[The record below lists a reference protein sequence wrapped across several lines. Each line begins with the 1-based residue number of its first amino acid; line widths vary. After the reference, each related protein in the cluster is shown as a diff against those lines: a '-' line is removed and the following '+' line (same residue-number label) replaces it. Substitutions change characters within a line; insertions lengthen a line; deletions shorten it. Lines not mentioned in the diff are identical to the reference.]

1 MARNFE
7 GGVFLRIKAISFV
20 VAMIGAVAVSGSSVL
35 ASGPISTCPP
45 AAFKCAFSA
54 VESKSLQD
62 PSNPGRPSVIIG
74 YIVFDSSA
82 TPIPT
87 VFSQQNKD
95 GALQTLQSVSGTC
108 TSGSSGSPGTL
119 DFNASGGPTLR
130 FVTTHSGAELRFL
143 DSSLNNGFAS
153 ETLGTCRQI

>member
-20 VAMIGAVAVSGSSVL
+20 VATICTVVTISSGAF
-35 ASGPISTCPP
+35 ASGPTTTCPP
-45 AAFKCAFSA
+45 ANFKCAFSA

-62 PSNPGRPSVIIG
+62 PSNPGRPSIVIG
-74 YIVFDSSA
+74 YIVFDSSV

-108 TSGSSGSPGTL
+108 TGGTSGNPGTL
-119 DFNASGGPTLR
+119 NFSPNGPILK
-130 FVTTHSGAELRFL
+130 FVTFNSGAELRFI
-143 DSSLNNGFAS
+143 DTSTNNTFTS
-153 ETLGTCRQI
+153 ETVGSCRQL

>member
-1 MARNFE
+1 MS
-7 GGVFLRIKAISFV
+7 IKAISFV
-20 VAMIGAVAVSGSSVL
+20 VAVIGAVAVSGSSAFAV
-35 ASGPISTCPP
+35 GPNSTCPP

-62 PSNPGRPSVIIG
+62 PSNPGRPSVVIG

-95 GALQTLQSVSGTC
+95 GVLQTLQSVAGTC
-108 TSGSSGSPGTL
+108 SSGSSGSPGTL
-119 DFNASGGPTLR
+119 DFSGAGGPTLN
-130 FVTTHSGAELRFL
+130 FVTTHSGAELRFV
-143 DSSLNNGFAS
+143 DTSLNSGFAS
-153 ETLGTCRQI
+153 ETLGTCRQL

>member
-1 MARNFE
+1 
-7 GGVFLRIKAISFV
+7 LRIKAISFV
-20 VAMIGAVAVSGSSVL
+20 VAVIGAVAVSGSSVF
-35 ASGPISTCPP
+35 ATGPTTTCPP

-74 YIVFDSSA
+74 YIVFDNSA
-82 TPIPT
+82 IPT

-95 GALQTLQSVSGTC
+95 GALQTLQSVAGTCSSGT
-108 TSGSSGSPGTL
+108 SGNPGTL
-119 DFNASGGPTLR
+119 DFSGAGGPTLR

-143 DSSLNNGFAS
+143 DTSINNGNAFAS
-153 ETLGTCRQI
+153 ETLGSCRQI

>member
-20 VAMIGAVAVSGSSVL
+20 VATICAVVTFSNGAFA
-35 ASGPISTCPP
+35 AGPNTTCPP
-45 AAFKCAFSA
+45 ATFKCAFSA
-54 VESKSLQD
+54 VESRSLQD
-62 PSNPGRPSVIIG
+62 PNNPGRPSIVIG
-74 YIVFDSSA
+74 YIVFDSSG

-95 GALQTLQSVSGTC
+95 GALQMLQSAPGTCSSGT
-108 TSGSSGSPGTL
+108 SGNPGTL
-119 DFNASGGPTLR
+119 DFSPNGPILK

-143 DSSLNNGFAS
+143 DTSLNNGFAS
-153 ETLGTCRQI
+153 ETVGTCRQI

>member
-20 VAMIGAVAVSGSSVL
+20 VATICTVVTFSSGAFAV
-35 ASGPISTCPP
+35 GPNTTCPV

-54 VESKSLQD
+54 VESRSLQD
-62 PSNPGRPSVIIG
+62 PNNPGRPSIVIG
-74 YIVFDSSA
+74 YIVFDGSA
-82 TPIPT
+82 IPT

-95 GALQTLQSVSGTC
+95 GALQTLQNVAGTCSSGT
-108 TSGSSGSPGTL
+108 SGNPGTL
-119 DFNASGGPTLR
+119 DFSPNGPILK

-143 DSSLNNGFAS
+143 DTSLNNGFAS
-153 ETLGTCRQI
+153 ETVGTCRQI

>member
-7 GGVFLRIKAISFV
+7 GGVFLSFKPISFV
-20 VAMIGAVAVSGSSVL
+20 VAVIGAVAVS
-35 ASGPISTCPP
+35 ASGALATGPTTTCPP

-54 VESKSLQD
+54 VESKSLND
-62 PSNPGRPSVIIG
+62 PNNPGRPSIVIG

-95 GALQTLQSVSGTC
+95 GVLQSIQSAAGTC
-108 TSGSSGSPGTL
+108 TSGTSGNPGSL
-119 DFNASGGPTLR
+119 DFSGVGGPTLR

-143 DSSLNNGFAS
+143 DTSLNNGFAS

>member
-1 MARNFE
+1 MARNSE
-7 GGVFLRIKAISFV
+7 GGVFLSFKAISFV
-20 VAMIGAVAVSGSSVL
+20 VAVIGAVAVSGSGAF
-35 ASGPISTCPP
+35 ASGPTTTCPP

-95 GALQTLQSVSGTC
+95 GALQTIASGSGTC
-108 TSGSSGSPGTL
+108 TGGSSGSPGTL
-119 DFNASGGPTLR
+119 NFSGVGGPILR
-130 FVTTHSGAELRFL
+130 FVTFNSGAEMRFI
-143 DSSLNNGFAS
+143 DTSTNNGFTS
-153 ETLGTCRQI
+153 ETVGSCRQL

>member
-7 GGVFLRIKAISFV
+7 GGVFLSFKTISFV
-20 VAMIGAVAVSGSSVL
+20 VAVIGAVAVSGSG
-35 ASGPISTCPP
+35 AMATGPNSTCPP
-45 AAFKCAFSA
+45 ANFKCAFSA

-62 PSNPGRPSVIIG
+62 PSNPGRPSIVIG
-74 YIVFDSSA
+74 YIVFDNSG

-95 GALQTLQSVSGTC
+95 GALQTIQSVPGTC
-108 TSGSSGSPGTL
+108 TSGTSGNPGTL
-119 DFNASGGPTLR
+119 NFSPNGPVLN

-153 ETLGTCRQI
+153 ETIGTCRQI

>member
-20 VAMIGAVAVSGSSVL
+20 VAVIGAVAVSGSSVF
-35 ASGPISTCPP
+35 ATGPTTTCPP
-45 AAFKCAFSA
+45 ATFKCAFSA

-62 PSNPGRPSVIIG
+62 PSNPGRPSIVIG

-108 TSGSSGSPGTL
+108 TGGTSGNPGTL
-119 DFNASGGPTLR
+119 NFSPNGPILK

-143 DSSLNNGFAS
+143 DTSLNNGFAS
-153 ETLGTCRQI
+153 ETVGTCRQI

>member
-20 VAMIGAVAVSGSSVL
+20 VAVIGAVAVSGSGAL
-35 ASGPISTCPP
+35 ATGPTTTCPP
-45 AAFKCAFSA
+45 ATFKCAFSA
-54 VESKSLQD
+54 VESRSLQD
-62 PSNPGRPSVIIG
+62 PNNPGRPSVIIG
-74 YIVFDSSA
+74 YIVFDSSP

-95 GALQTLQSVSGTC
+95 GALQTLQSVAGVCTGG
-108 TSGSSGSPGTL
+108 TSGNPGTL
-119 DFNASGGPTLR
+119 DFSPNGPILK

-143 DSSLNNGFAS
+143 DTSLNSGFAS
-153 ETLGTCRQI
+153 ETVGTCRQI